1 MPPEGGVFHWLD
13 SLMPTTAT
21 VLRLNR
27 ILNDEIQLSSEPVG
41 SWWWEYTLLIH

>member
-13 SLMPTTAT
+13 SLMLTTAT
-21 VLRLNR
+21 VVCLNP

-41 SWWWEYTLLIH
+41 SW